1 MMRSNKSSHRSPP
14 PPSPPLAL
22 VTPHVALAETYS
34 AMPRSFSLP
43 TRATA
48 LATAL
53 IQVAFVL
60 LESLYTARASAQI
73 VPVTPPPPP
82 ASTLG
87 VWPAPAPGQS
97 GACTGQACADR
108 FRDGQSL
115 GYDLLQWGVANQKDP
130 NRRSNLNS
138 NRTVTGNDPTAT
150 RPTGGTMNTRDFLP
164 GAGNED
170 DLNGMIGINNL
181 NNLMAVSLAARR
193 KANDSGCRKTYFLP
207 KYLQQPLLTVRA
219 YQTNLVVDRPATQ
232 TLPATYK
239 KVLGAATSYQ
249 GPVAV
254 VYPAFGYPITIRL
267 KTIQEP
273 TQTQPGLSLEF
284 THSTAEAVVD
294 GGLVPTRIAASGGG
308 FVLSTVGK
316 AKDQYTVRGSFANV
330 PMGGVN
336 LTVDYYRVNQDFFL
350 PHTQPYGVCQHD
362 PTNCAVYATDG
373 LLINMCAGSPY
384 IGVADVYSRQ
394 TPNDAPVPTMAY
406 KTLSDSAAV
415 NRTLVSGVDPDVNA
429 DALLGGSRNTL
440 AGSPPIVPQT
450 GTYRPFQFS
459 VSEMFSGCAEVRS
472 NILPN
477 GDAQT
482 TRRIDI
488 QTCSAQPDPNKQRSC
503 QGTRALGFSPL
514 GTFDLAQFKSVRS
527 TKAGSC
533 PAGTAL
539 TFDVPPV
546 SAATQQQIR
555 GLTYSTCPI
564 ATPHYKGTFDGSAW
578 SPVSYEYRQAQPG
591 DVSWGAWT
599 YFYQASACSANP
611 ADAVVPLP
619 VDLPITTVYG
629 PKSETLCM
637 PGRLSAVG
645 LGTTNAPTPY
655 TGRVS
660 FSIRTIGQS
669 QVVSEPTDP
678 SPGTPGTFDFM
689 QVQYN
694 RLSVNPSQHFP
705 STLAVRTGS
714 GSASNVV
721 VNTYGSPADGWTITG
736 MVDLVVAND
745 ITFTSD
751 VKLVSAN
758 DIIGC
763 QDYMGMLADKV
774 CQLPPPG
781 KMTCTDNRGLQTTV
795 NGVTFGTTG
804 PLSGVTGLL
813 KPWGSPTTA
822 TLVGGEPT
830 DVAGGPAETYVA
842 EPLCFAASGPNLTC
856 EIPGSNVAGW
866 VNHFLA
872 EPVLKDYVDNC
883 ALRTR
888 DSPPATTSPLLSD
901 ASCRYL
907 GPGNCVAGASGAV
920 SGICYQR
927 EVLFDC
933 GVTTTM
939 PGPPVATGSTQVEQ
953 SCNSA
958 LRCIGTECHRP
969 VGEASQDFAAATAGT
984 EIINAI
990 RRHTSCA
997 ETGEPPTSDTM
1008 ACTPMLFAGRENL
1021 CLTPLTSQVGIGNNC
1036 CKLAD
1041 DQAAGLDAGKY
1052 ITMITLAWRL
1062 KETQFAQQALG
1073 NLGNLSGVTQAYGN
1087 VTNAVSATLKPI
1099 TDSFAT
1105 MMSNLGFS
1113 PTSPA
1118 IVNKTSALVTPDAPL
1133 NPFTQLS
1140 AVIEKKLT
1148 DMLGDVFT
1156 QMGLTLTPAAGA
1168 QLARDFMQQV
1178 SNVFFWYGVAQLVGQ
1193 LIYSCNASQLT
1204 PGLGMARKGG
1214 NCHFIGQKTTGT
1226 IALQKRSVYCCFA
1239 TPLARIMQENFRN
1252 GRQGVGSG
1260 TDVVSMSKAPFYGQA
1275 LFGGWG
1281 TPKAPRCDGILPSDM
1296 LLIDWGAVDLS
1307 EWTQLLIA
1315 SGMLPSSNADVNKR
1329 YALIANMTNTTL
1341 PNLGP
1346 NNTDTPQPGPDSPMD
1361 RTKAATQFMAKYG
1374 STMGSSRDALEP
1386 QKTCF
1391 DDPKLIPWYTK
1402 PGPQS
1407 VTDIIEDLGGTG
1419 SYTSC
1424 GTGCVDV
1431 TLGLAQNNVFYDN
1444 CTKIFPQQ
1452 QTFRVNRPDFIISAA
1467 IVQANWDDH
1476 IQMTVNDEPVYTSPQ
1491 WYNTRP
1497 FGGNVCD
1504 LGKSWQ
1510 LNAASAC
1517 IGTACQITSPSPSGI
1532 DVTSYFTSVAPG
1544 GRVRTN
1550 TAVIV
1555 GGGGEGYAK
1564 MRVLFT
1570 PPGTPPPLPTDPAD
1584 PLYRE
1589 CVPLTGK

>member
-1 MMRSNKSSHRSPP
+1 MMRSNKSSHRS
-14 PPSPPLAL
+14 SPLTL
-22 VTPHVALAETYS
+22 SRALAETYS
-34 AMPRSFSLP
+34 VMPRSFSLP

-130 NRRSNLNS
+130 NRRSHLNS
-138 NRTVTGNDPTAT
+138 TRTVTGNDPTAT

-170 DLNGMIGINNL
+170 DLNGMMGINGL
-181 NNLMAVSLAARR
+181 DNLMAVSLAARR

-219 YQTNLVVDRPATQ
+219 YQTNLVIDRPATQ

-249 GPVAV
+249 GSVAV
-254 VYPAFGYPITIRL
+254 AYPAFGYPIPVRL
-267 KTIQEP
+267 KAIQEP

-308 FVLSTVGK
+308 FVLTTVGK
-316 AKDQYTVRGSFANV
+316 AKDQYTVRGSLTNV
-330 PMGGVN
+330 PIGGVN

-350 PHTQPYGVCQHD
+350 PNTQPNGVCQPD
-362 PTNCAVYATDG
+362 PPSCAVYTTDG

-384 IGVADVYSRQ
+384 IGVADVYSRLA
-394 TPNDAPVPTMAY
+394 PNDAPVPTMAH

-429 DALLGGSRNTL
+429 DTLLGGSRNTL

-477 GDAQT
+477 GDTQT

-488 QTCSAQPDPNKQRSC
+488 QTCSAQPDPHKQRTC

-514 GTFDLAQFKSVRS
+514 GTFALAQFKSVRS

-539 TFDVPPV
+539 TFDMPPV

-564 ATPHYKGTFDGSAW
+564 ATPYYKGTFDGNAW

-591 DVSWGAWT
+591 DLSWGAWT
-599 YFYQASACSANP
+599 SFYQASACSANP

-629 PKSETLCM
+629 PTSETLCM

-645 LGTTNAPTPY
+645 LGTTNAPIPY
-655 TGRVS
+655 TGQLS
-660 FSIRTIGQS
+660 FSIRMIGQS

-678 SPGTPGTFDFM
+678 SPGAPGTFDFM

-694 RLSVNPSQHFP
+694 RFAVDASQHFP
-705 STLAVRTGS
+705 SSLAVRTGS
-714 GSASNVV
+714 GSASNATV
-721 VNTYGSPADGWTITG
+721 TTFGSAADGWTIKGT
-736 MVDLVVAND
+736 VDLVAAND

-751 VKLVSAN
+751 VKLISAN
-758 DIIGC
+758 EILGC
-763 QDYMGMLADKV
+763 KDYMGLLADKV

-781 KMTCTDNRGLQTTV
+781 KMTCTDNRGSQTTV

-804 PLSGVTGLL
+804 PLSALVSLM
-813 KPWGSPTTA
+813 KPWGSPVTA
-822 TLVGGEPT
+822 TIVNGAPT
-830 DVAGGPAETYVA
+830 DVAGGPAESYVD
-842 EPLCFAASGPNLTC
+842 EPLCFAATGPNLSC
-856 EIPGSNVAGW
+856 AIPGASATGW
-866 VNHFLA
+866 VNHFPN

-883 ALRTR
+883 AVRAR
-888 DSPPATTSPLLSD
+888 DSPPSTTTPLLSD
-901 ASCRYL
+901 TTCRYL
-907 GPGNCVAGASGAV
+907 GPGNCVSGASGAV
-920 SGICYQR
+920 SGLCYER

-933 GVTTTM
+933 GTTTTI
-939 PGPPVATGSTQVEQ
+939 PGPSVATGSTELQQ
-953 SCNSA
+953 TCNSA

-969 VGEASQDFAAATAGT
+969 ISEASQDFAAATSGT

-990 RRHTSCA
+990 RRHTVCA
-997 ETGEPPTSDTM
+997 ETGEPPTSD
-1008 ACTPMLFAGRENL
+1008 AQSCTPELFAGRKNL
-1021 CLTPLTSQVGIGNNC
+1021 CLTPSTSQVGVGNNC
-1036 CKLAD
+1036 CKMAD
-1041 DQAAGLDAGKY
+1041 EQATGLDASKY
-1052 ITMITLAWRL
+1052 VTMITLVWRL

-1073 NLGNLSGVTQAYGN
+1073 NLGNLSGVTAAYGN
-1087 VTNAVSATLKPI
+1087 LTSAVSATLQPI
-1099 TDSFAT
+1099 TDSFAS
-1105 MMSNLGFS
+1105 MMSNFGFS
-1113 PTSPA
+1113 STSSTVA
-1118 IVNKTSALVTPDAPL
+1118 THATSLTTSGSTL
-1133 NPFTQLS
+1133 NPFT
-1140 AVIEKKLT
+1140 AIAAEIKEKVAELMGQ
-1148 DMLGDVFT
+1148 MLEA
-1156 QMGLTLTPAAGA
+1156 MGVAGAGAGA
-1168 QLARDFMQQV
+1168 QLAEQFM
-1178 SNVFFWYGVAQLVGQ
+1178 SAASAILFWYGIAQLIGQ
-1193 LIYSCNASQLT
+1193 LVYSCAKEDQLT

-1214 NCHFIGQKTTGT
+1214 NCHYIGQVSKFVP
-1226 IALQKRSVYCCFA
+1226 ILSSVEKRSIYCCFA

-1252 GRQGVGSG
+1252 ARQGQGSG
-1260 TDVVSMSKAPFYGQA
+1260 LDIVSLAKTPFYGQG

-1281 TPKAPRCDGILPSDM
+1281 TPEAPRCSGIQPSDM

-1307 EWTQLLIA
+1307 EWTTLLKI
-1315 SGMLPSSNADVNKR
+1315 SGLLPQGDTETKKR
-1329 YALIANMTNTTL
+1329 YGLKANMTNAIF

-1346 NNTDTPQPGPDSPMD
+1346 GGTETPQPGPDAPMD
-1361 RTKAATQFMAKYG
+1361 RTKSAMQFMAKFG
-1374 STMGSSRDALEP
+1374 GTMGAARDTLEP
-1386 QKTCF
+1386 QQTCF
-1391 DDPKLIPWYTK
+1391 DNPKLIPWYKK
-1402 PGPQS
+1402 PGPQFVS
-1407 VTDIIEDLGGTG
+1407 DIIEDLGGTG
-1419 SYTSC
+1419 TYTSC

-1431 TLGLAQNNVFYDN
+1431 TLGTAQNNIFNDS

-1452 QTFRVNRPDFIISAA
+1452 QTFRVNRPDYILSAA
-1467 IVQANWDDH
+1467 ITQANWDDH
-1476 IQMTVNDEPVYTSPQ
+1476 LQMTVNDEPVYTSPQ
-1491 WYNTRP
+1491 WYNTRL

-1510 LNAASAC
+1510 LNAASTC
-1517 IGTACQITSPSPSGI
+1517 IGNGCQITSPSPSSI
-1532 DVTSYFTSVAPG
+1532 DITSYFTTVAPG

-1550 TAVIV
+1550 TAVVV
-1555 GGGGEGYAK
+1555 GGRGEGYAK

-1570 PPGTPPPLPTDPAD
+1570 PPGAPPLLPTDPAD
-1584 PLYRE
+1584 PLYRA
-1589 CVPLTGK
+1589 CIPLTGK